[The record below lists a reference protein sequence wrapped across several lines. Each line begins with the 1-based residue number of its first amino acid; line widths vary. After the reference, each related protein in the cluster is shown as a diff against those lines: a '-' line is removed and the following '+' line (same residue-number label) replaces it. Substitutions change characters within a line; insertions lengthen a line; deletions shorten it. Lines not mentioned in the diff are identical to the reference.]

1 MSLSKSKSNPKLIR
15 FSKDMQP
22 IIFPGSAVR
31 VVNEGDTYYGFQ
43 GQVQRVTDGRVAVIF
58 GGGNWEKMVSFRA
71 TELELIDT
79 TVSAK
84 AKKK

>member
-1 MSLSKSKSNPKLIR
+1 
-15 FSKDMQP
+15 MQP

-31 VVNEGDTYYGFQ
+31 VVNEGDTYFGFQ

-58 GGGNWEKMVSFRA
+58 GGGNWEKIVSFRA

>member
-1 MSLSKSKSNPKLIR
+1 M
-15 FSKDMQP
+15 
-22 IIFPGSAVR
+22 IFPGSAVR
-31 VVNEGDTYYGFQ
+31 VINEGDTYFGFQ

-71 TELELIDT
+71 SELELIDT

>member
-1 MSLSKSKSNPKLIR
+1 MNLVKMIARSLEKS
-15 FSKDMQP
+15 MQP

-31 VVNEGDTYYGFQ
+31 VINEGDTYYGFQ
-43 GQVQRVTDGRVAVIF
+43 GQVQRLTDGRVAVIF
-58 GGGNWEKMVSFRA
+58 GGGNWEKIVSFRES
-71 TELELIDT
+71 ELELIDT

>member
-1 MSLSKSKSNPKLIR
+1 
-15 FSKDMQP
+15 MQP

-31 VVNEGDTYYGFQ
+31 VINEGDTYYGFQ
-43 GQVQRVTDGRVAVIF
+43 GQVQRLTDGRVAVIF
-58 GGGNWEKMVSFRA
+58 GGGNWEKIVSFRES
-71 TELELIDT
+71 ELEIIDT

>member
-1 MSLSKSKSNPKLIR
+1 MSLSKAKSNPKLIR

>member
-1 MSLSKSKSNPKLIR
+1 
-15 FSKDMQP
+15 MQP

-31 VVNEGDTYYGFQ
+31 VVNESDTYYGFQ
-43 GQVQRVTDGRVAVIF
+43 GQVQRVTDDRVGVIF
-58 GGGNWEKMVSFRA
+58 SGGNWEKMVSFRA

>member
-1 MSLSKSKSNPKLIR
+1 
-15 FSKDMQP
+15 MQP
-22 IIFPGSAVR
+22 IMFPGSAVR

-43 GQVQRVTDGRVAVIF
+43 GQVQRVSDGRIAVIF
-58 GGGNWEKMVSFRA
+58 GGGNWEKIVSFRPN
-71 TELELIDT
+71 ELELIDT

>member
-1 MSLSKSKSNPKLIR
+1 M
-15 FSKDMQP
+15 
-22 IIFPGSAVR
+22 
-31 VVNEGDTYYGFQ
+31 NEGDTYYGFQ

-58 GGGNWEKMVSFRA
+58 GGGNWEKIVSFRA

>member
-1 MSLSKSKSNPKLIR
+1 
-15 FSKDMQP
+15 MQP

-31 VVNEGDTYYGFQ
+31 VINAGDTYFGFQ
-43 GQVQRVTDGRVAVIF
+43 GQVQRVTDARVAVIF
-58 GGGNWEKMVSFRA
+58 SGGNWEKLVSFRA
-71 TELELIDT
+71 SELELIDT